1 VDREIDDL
9 AALIE
14 HAGGSASLF
23 GHSSGAIL
31 ALEAALRGLPI
42 AKLAVYEPPYVVDG
56 SRARPGVDLVDRLR
70 ALIDEGRRDD
80 AVTLFLTEG
89 VAVPPEMVQEMKAS
103 QVWGWFTGLA
113 HTLPYDA
120 AVCGPG
126 NALPADRLATITA
139 PTLAIGGSLSP
150 PWLPAAARAVADTI
164 PGARYITLDGQDHGV
179 LNQPDALRPVLLDFL
194 T

>member
-1 VDREIDDL
+1 MKSRRT
-9 AALIE
+9 
-14 HAGGSASLF
+14 GRSA
-23 GHSSGAIL
+23 
-31 ALEAALRGLPI
+31 P
-42 AKLAVYEPPYVVDG
+42 
-56 SRARPGVDLVDRLR
+56 
-70 ALIDEGRRDD
+70 
-80 AVTLFLTEG
+80 
-89 VAVPPEMVQEMKAS
+89 
-103 QVWGWFTGLA
+103 GWFTGLA
-113 HTLPYDA
+113 DTWPYDA

-126 NALPADRLATITA
+126 NARPADRLATITA